1 MDDIRHIFR
10 LCNISQ
16 KKIFKFTPIIDA
28 MVSQEEQKVEEN
40 MPDGMP
46 KSTVEGATGPGT
58 DQGDIDDN
66 QKEEKSEKSKKKKI
80 KVALF
85 LSYVGHGYQ
94 GMQRNPGC
102 KTIEDELF
110 DALHKAGAISDKNA
124 DDEGFQK
131 IHWARAAR
139 TDKGVSA
146 MCQVVSLMMIPY
158 PHDLI
163 ERINSHLPDAI
174 HVLGYQRVVR
184 GFDARKTCDRRRY
197 EYIFPA
203 WVFDPSVQSVGQVGE
218 SSSADAATEKKEYK
232 RRRVLTER
240 DPNFVF
246 DEACA
251 AKMTYIL
258 QQFEG
263 THNFHNYTVKMD
275 VHSAQ
280 ASRFI
285 LKFECNGTFEIDGE
299 PWVRMTVLGQSFILH
314 QIRKMVGMAIA
325 EYKGIAAE
333 GSLKYAL
340 KAQQRIVVPMA
351 PDLGLFLDECIFEAY
366 NDRWSNLHGPLLFD
380 VYREQVG
387 KFKMSKLYPSLAR
400 RDREEK
406 VNAAWLQGI
415 HEDAFKFSTWRSG
428 KPTGASVGSKKRK
441 EERKKATQGANKKL
455 QARPGLTAHL
465 SAEYSD

>member
-1 MDDIRHIFR
+1 
-10 LCNISQ
+10 
-16 KKIFKFTPIIDA
+16 
-28 MVSQEEQKVEEN
+28 MVSQEVEEN
-40 MPDGMP
+40 MSHGMP
-46 KSTVEGATGPGT
+46 ETHVDGSTQPEENPH
-58 DQGDIDDN
+58 QGSED
-66 QKEEKSEKSKKKKI
+66 EKNLKKKR

-102 KTIEDELF
+102 KTIEDDLF
-110 DALHKAGAISDKNA
+110 EALHKSGAISDANA
-124 DDEGFQK
+124 DDSGFQK

-158 PHDLI
+158 PDDLI
-163 ERINSHLPDAI
+163 ERINSNLPDVI

-184 GFDARKTCDRRRY
+184 GFDARKTCDQRRY

-203 WVFDPSVQSVGQVGE
+203 WVFDPSVQSVSQGGE
-218 SSSADAATEKKEYK
+218 PSVADESLANSSK

-251 AKMTYIL
+251 AKMTSIL

-275 VHSAQ
+275 PNSPQ
-280 ASRFI
+280 AKRFM

-325 EYKGIAAE
+325 EYKGIAPE

-340 KAQQRIVVPMA
+340 KARQRIVVPMA
-351 PDLGLFLDECIFEAY
+351 PDLGLFLDECIFKAY
-366 NDRWSNLHGPLLFD
+366 NDRWKDLHGPLSFD
-380 VYREQVG
+380 VYRDEVE
-387 KFKMSKLYPSLAR
+387 KFKMAKLYPSLAH
-400 RDREEK
+400 RDREEN
-406 VNAAWLQGI
+406 VNASWLQGI
-415 HEDAFKFSTWRSG
+415 HEDAFKFSTWKSG
-428 KPTGASVGSKKRK
+428 KPTGALVGSKKRK
-441 EERKKATQGANKKL
+441 SEQKHAEKGLNKKM
-455 QARPGLTAHL
+455 QAPPSLMAHL

>member
-1 MDDIRHIFR
+1 
-10 LCNISQ
+10 
-16 KKIFKFTPIIDA
+16 
-28 MVSQEEQKVEEN
+28 MVSQGEQEVEET
-40 MPDGMP
+40 MPHGMP
-46 KSTVEGATGPGT
+46 ESNVDGSAQPEKKT
-58 DQGDIDDN
+58 DQSSGDDKDKDEN
-66 QKEEKSEKSKKKKI
+66 GEKNMKKKR

-102 KTIEDELF
+102 KTIEDDLF
-110 DALHKAGAISDKNA
+110 EALHKSGAISDANA
-124 DDEGFQK
+124 DDTGFQK

-158 PHDLI
+158 PDDLI
-163 ERINSHLPDAI
+163 EIINSNLPDVI

-184 GFDARKTCDRRRY
+184 GFDARKTCDQRRY

-203 WVFDPSVQSVGQVGE
+203 WVFDPSVQSVSQGGE
-218 SSSADAATEKKEYK
+218 PSVADASNENNETLISSK
-232 RRRVLTER
+232 RRRILTER
-240 DPNFVF
+240 DPTFVF

-251 AKMTYIL
+251 AKMTSIL

-275 VHSAQ
+275 PNSPQ
-280 ASRFI
+280 AKRFM

-325 EYKGIAAE
+325 EYKGIAPE

-340 KAQQRIVVPMA
+340 KARQRIVVPMA
-351 PDLGLFLDECIFEAY
+351 PDLGLFLDECVFKAY
-366 NDRWSNLHGPLLFD
+366 NDRWKDLHGPLSFD
-380 VYREQVG
+380 IYRDEVE
-387 KFKMSKLYPSLAR
+387 KFKMAKLYPSLAR
-400 RDREEK
+400 RDREEN
-406 VNAAWLQGI
+406 VNASWLQGI
-415 HEDAFKFSTWRSG
+415 HEDAFKFSTWKSG
-428 KPTGASVGSKKRK
+428 KPTGALVGSKKRK
-441 EERKKATQGANKKL
+441 NEHKQPEKGLNTKK
-455 QARPGLTAHL
+455 QAPAGLMAHL
-465 SAEYSD
+465 AAEYSD